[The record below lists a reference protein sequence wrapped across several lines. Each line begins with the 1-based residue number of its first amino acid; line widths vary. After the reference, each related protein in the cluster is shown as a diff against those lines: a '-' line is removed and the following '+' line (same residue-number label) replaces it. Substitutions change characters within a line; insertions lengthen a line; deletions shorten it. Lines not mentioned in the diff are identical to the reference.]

1 MYYSSVGLL
10 AALVLVIINQ
20 DVLLQ
25 RKDRQS
31 NRTMRLYRNFL
42 YSVLAY
48 YLTDILWGILDD
60 NHLIRL
66 LFIDTTAYY
75 MAMAFGVFFWTQ
87 YVIAYLDGKGFFAK
101 LLSYTGFAF
110 LAAVALA
117 DMVNVFCPVLFWLDA
132 QGAYH
137 ACPARHI
144 LLIVQILLFLLTSAY
159 AFSVIARSKNH
170 AGKRYRAI
178 ALCALA
184 MALLL
189 TIQLG
194 YPLLPLYS
202 AGYLLGTCLLH
213 TFVFVDEKEAYQKE
227 LERSIEREKRHREDL
242 ISAQKLAHTDAMTG
256 VKNKLAFSEL
266 QARKDQRIAEGK
278 ETEFA
283 IAVFDLN
290 DLKAINDR
298 LGHEVGDQHIIN
310 ACRMICDSF
319 KHSPVFRIG
328 GDEFAVFLEN
338 TDYWVRERIMHQFDT
353 RMEENAATGGLVI
366 AAGISDFVKGKDTSC
381 IEVFE
386 RADQQMYL
394 RKRKMKAQPAT

>member
-10 AALVLVIINQ
+10 AALVLIIINQ

-48 YLTDILWGILDD
+48 YITDILWGILDD
-60 NHLIRL
+60 HHLIRL

-75 MAMAFGVFFWTQ
+75 LAMAFGVFFWTQ

-110 LAAVALA
+110 LAAVVLA
-117 DMVNVFCPVLFWLDA
+117 DLVNVFFPVLFWLDA

-178 ALCALA
+178 SLCALA

-189 TIQLG
+189 TVQLW

-227 LERSIEREKRHREDL
+227 LERSIEREKRQREDL

-256 VKNKLAFSEL
+256 VRNKLAFSEL

-278 ETEFA
+278 ESEFA

-310 ACRMICDSF
+310 ACRLICDSF

-338 TDYWVRERIMHQFDT
+338 TDFWVRERIMQQFAS
-353 RMEENAATGGLVI
+353 RMEENAANGGVVV
-366 AAGISDFVKGKDTSC
+366 AAGISDFIKEKDTSC

-394 RKRKMKAQPAT
+394 RKRELKNEN

>member
-10 AALVLVIINQ
+10 AALVLIIINQ

-48 YLTDILWGILDD
+48 YITDILWGILDD

-75 MAMAFGVFFWTQ
+75 LAMAFGVFFWTQ

-159 AFSVIARSKNH
+159 AFSVIARSKNR

-227 LERSIEREKRHREDL
+227 LERSIEREKRQREDL

-266 QARKDQRIAEGK
+266 QARKDQRIEEGK

-338 TDYWVRERIMHQFDT
+338 TDYWVRERIMRQFDT

-394 RKRKMKAQPAT
+394 RKRELKAQPAT

>member
-227 LERSIEREKRHREDL
+227 LERSIEREKRQREDL

-266 QARKDQRIAEGK
+266 QARKDQRIEEGK

-394 RKRKMKAQPAT
+394 RKRELKAQPAT